1 MAKPKKHKAAPF
13 LGTKL
18 YVQTGEGEEMT
29 VTAVSLSPATVTI
42 ENSKLRA
49 DDMITLSGLGDLDG
63 RYPVSGVTGNKVTLC
78 EEVDW
83 SEKTTPADFAAA
95 KARRLTWSN
104 NFCAVKSF
112 SKDGATT
119 EQVDVTTICSDG
131 KEFEPGDT
139 DYGTIKLTFFL
150 RYGTSEIQRLL
161 RRYENNKEKFAV
173 KMVLTRDE
181 GTIFYYGSVETGMN
195 IEGSIGQ
202 MVNSGV
208 SVKLSGRDYLN
219 VPQNKAPGSALSPRP
234 SQPEA

>member
-1 MAKPKKHKAAPF
+1 MAKQPKNHKATPF

-18 YVQTGEGEEMT
+18 YVQTGVSEET
-29 VTAVSLSPATVTI
+29 AVTAVTLQPATVTV
-42 ENSKLRA
+42 EGGKFKT
-49 DDMITLSGLGDLDG
+49 DDMIVLSGLGDLDG
-63 RYPVSGVTGNKVTLC
+63 RYPVAQADGNTITLC
-78 EEVDW
+78 DEVDW
-83 SEKTTPADFAAA
+83 SEKTQPEDLSEA
-95 KARRLTWSN
+95 KAQRVLWAN

-150 RYGTSEIQRLL
+150 RYGTSEVQRLL

-181 GTIFYYGSVETGMN
+181 GTIFYYGSIETGMN
-195 IEGSIGQ
+195 IEGSVGQ
-202 MVNSGV
+202 MVDSGV
-208 SVKLSGRDYLN
+208 SIKLSGRDYLN
-219 VPQNKAPGSALSPRP
+219 VPQSKT
-234 SQPEA
+234 QEPEPTPKP